1 MIVSHGSQA
10 IVMVLDG
17 NHRLVVMK
25 LLYGDMIV
33 KVMAVEVKLL
43 VAVRYLMVSHG
54 GMADGM
60 LVMLVTVGW

>member
-1 MIVSHGSQA
+1 
-10 IVMVLDG
+10 
-17 NHRLVVMK
+17 MK